1 MPVQYIQIFDE
12 DPAAALITQRGLQAM
27 LGDRLMITVAPTA
40 NAAWLA
46 CARGNVDLLIV
57 DPGIRSGP
65 AMSLIRAV
73 RSYRP
78 NIPILVLT
86 AYDTPG
92 MRTQMRTLGVAYYA
106 AKPIELRDLLPSVRA
121 ALQRSAPA
129 AATAA

>member
-1 MPVQYIQIFDE
+1 MPLQYIYIFDE

-27 LGDRLMITVAPTA
+27 LGERLMITIAPTA

-57 DPGIRSGP
+57 DPGVRNGP
-65 AMSLIRAV
+65 ATSLIRAV
-73 RSYRP
+73 RTYRP
-78 NIPILVLT
+78 KVPILVLT

-92 MRTQMRTLGVAYYA
+92 MRTRMRNLGVAYYA

-121 ALQRSAPA
+121 ALQPTA
-129 AATAA
+129 AAVSAA